1 MGFSWRENAPI
12 VMDKPGAGNGRMS
25 IAAEKCFP
33 SGRPTHWTRMTSDS
47 AP

>member
-1 MGFSWRENAPI
+1 MGFPGVYALI

-33 SGRPTHWTRMTSDS
+33 SGRPHTGQE
-47 AP
+47 